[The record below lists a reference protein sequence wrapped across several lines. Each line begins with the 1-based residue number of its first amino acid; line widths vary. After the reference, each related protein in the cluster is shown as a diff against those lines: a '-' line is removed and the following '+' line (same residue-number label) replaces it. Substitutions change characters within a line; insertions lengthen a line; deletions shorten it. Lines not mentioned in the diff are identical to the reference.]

1 MQISTY
7 GYLLARIT
15 HLQQV
20 ACVLV
25 WAAAWGSVEGKEDIL
40 ETLFPDSIY
49 ISSPTLNRFLFH

>member
-7 GYLLARIT
+7 GCLLARIT

-20 ACVLV
+20 AYVLV
-25 WAAAWGSVEGKEDIL
+25 WAGAWGSVDGKGGIL

-49 ISSPTLNRFLFH
+49 ISSPTTNRFLFH